1 MGVSGVGKSTVGR
14 ALHRRLGWVYAEGD
28 DFHSPANVAK
38 MSSGVPLTDD
48 DRWPWLASI
57 ATWIGQQESLGRNCI
72 VTCSAL
78 RQSYRDVLRSG
89 HPSTW
94 FLHLVAPRSRIA
106 ERLARRKGHF
116 MPASLLDSQLDQ
128 LDGLSPTEPGA
139 TIENSGLTAQTVA
152 EICALLAEDG
162 RLS

>member
-14 ALHRRLGWVYAEGD
+14 ALERRLHWVYAEGD
-28 DFHSPANVAK
+28 DFHSPANIAK

-57 ATWIGQQESLGRNCI
+57 ATWIGQQESLRQNCI

-78 RQSYRDVLRSG
+78 RKSYRDLVRFG
-89 HPSTW
+89 HPSVW
-94 FLHLVAPRSRIA
+94 FLHLVAPRSRIE
-106 ERLARRKGHF
+106 ERLARRTGHF

-128 LDGLSPTEPGA
+128 LDPLSPAEPGA
-139 TIENSGLTAQTVA
+139 TIANSGLTVRTVA
-152 EICALLAEDG
+152 EICALLAVDD
-162 RLS
+162 RLK